1 MARGQKANVGDKRV
15 APNGYEYT
23 RTESGWRLTHHL
35 VAESILERP
44 LQADEGV
51 YFKDGKRHN
60 LDPEN
65 IAVREK
71 GRGSLR
77 RRLAHIEDRI
87 RELSAERDEIKQE
100 LLGSFGEE
108 ASE

>member
-15 APNGYEYT
+15 APNGYHYT

-35 VAESILERP
+35 VAEKKLGRP
-44 LQADEGV
+44 LHTDEGV
-51 YFKDGKRHN
+51 YFVDGKRHN
-60 LDPEN
+60 LSPDN
-65 IAVREK
+65 ISVREK

-77 RRLAHIEDRI
+77 RRLAQLDDRI
-87 RELSAERDEIKQE
+87 RELTAERDAIQKQ

-108 ASE
+108 KQ